1 MRFRIGA
8 SPVPPRRFRLPEGE
22 HATAPALPELGKP
35 FKPRVW
41 GAGAARE
48 TYKRT
53 TKAQTHTQADVRT
66 SRRGPDGRGRAVH
79 GVRSGVGP
87 RKGRKILEFVAA
99 SEYEMAGFMGTLA
112 LRIDRDSVDLTRLG
126 LGLLSLAIDHD
137 AGRLMGRITGA
148 TVYDGRLDMEA
159 EVSTTPTATEA
170 MREIDDLTRAGFS
183 PGFLIHETE
192 TLSEGDRGYDP
203 DQMFQ
208 IVVTRWEPYEISSTA
223 IPRSPDARL
232 KGVASMNK
240 SNVAMDDGIMDVP
253 ELVSREDVIGLSL
266 AAARKVL
273 ASGKGSAAQRSKL
286 TEFFTLFDAGLE
298 RGLSRDVAA
307 QAAKAVAGI

>member
-1 MRFRIGA
+1 
-8 SPVPPRRFRLPEGE
+8 
-22 HATAPALPELGKP
+22 
-35 FKPRVW
+35 
-41 GAGAARE
+41 
-48 TYKRT
+48 
-53 TKAQTHTQADVRT
+53 
-66 SRRGPDGRGRAVH
+66 
-79 GVRSGVGP
+79 
-87 RKGRKILEFVAA
+87 
-99 SEYEMAGFMGTLA
+99 
-112 LRIDRDSVDLTRLG
+112 
-126 LGLLSLAIDHD
+126 
-137 AGRLMGRITGA
+137 
-148 TVYDGRLDMEA
+148 MEA

-273 ASGKGSAAQRSKL
+273 ASGQGSAAQRAKL
-286 TEFFTLFDAGLE
+286 REFFTLYDAGVE
-298 RGLSRDVAA
+298 RGLSRDAAA
-307 QAAKAVAGI
+307 QAAKAVATGL